1 MLLMEGLPLLP
12 YSQEMV
18 QALVYVDCRQHS
30 LMYNYEKYNHLVGES
45 DIAEEHE
52 SIC

>member
-12 YSQEMV
+12 YNPVMV
-18 QALVYVDCRQHS
+18 QSLVYVDCRQHS
-30 LMYNYEKYNHLVGES
+30 LMYNHETYNHLVGES

-52 SIC
+52 SI